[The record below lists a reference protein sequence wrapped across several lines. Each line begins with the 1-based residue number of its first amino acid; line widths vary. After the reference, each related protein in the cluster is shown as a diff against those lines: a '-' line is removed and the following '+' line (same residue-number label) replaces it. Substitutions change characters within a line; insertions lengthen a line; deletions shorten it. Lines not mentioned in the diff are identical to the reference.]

1 MKVVLIFLAI
11 VLAGCVAVPEAPRM
25 CPPLPEVPARATPEQ
40 WANHYVVVI
49 RLYAQCAGAS
59 PGEHP

>member
-1 MKVVLIFLAI
+1 MKAALIFLAI
-11 VLAGCVAVPEAPRM
+11 VLVGCAAAPEAQRM

-40 WANHYVVVI
+40 WANHYAVVI

-59 PGEHP
+59 TGDHQ